1 MSGVKHTP
9 GPWVVDPHHAGDV
22 QDAMGREIGSTYQ
35 AANLGEEWS
44 IMGDIPWDA
53 ETMAA
58 NARLIAAAPDLLEA
72 LESLV
77 EHTNGISLPVTAHM
91 MRNRAR
97 DAIARARG
105 EQDGGGE

>member
-9 GPWVVDPHHAGDV
+9 GPWIAEYVPDLRATL
-22 QDAMGREIGSTYQ
+22 IGTADHQ
-35 AANLGEEWS
+35 TAFARMDTHNGE
-44 IMGDIPWDA
+44 PDA
-53 ETMAA
+53 ETQEA

-77 EHTNGISLPVTAHM
+77 EHTDGISLPVTAHM

-97 DAIARARG
+97 DTIARARG
-105 EQDGGGE
+105 EQDGGGA